1 MVREAVGGGA
11 HQQFVEMI
19 EVIDGEK
26 SSDGGFLRSEKSSF
40 ACGNTEKEQAQLQL
54 YGMSYF
60 LVRNTPTALL
70 RSA

>member
-1 MVREAVGGGA
+1 
-11 HQQFVEMI
+11 MI